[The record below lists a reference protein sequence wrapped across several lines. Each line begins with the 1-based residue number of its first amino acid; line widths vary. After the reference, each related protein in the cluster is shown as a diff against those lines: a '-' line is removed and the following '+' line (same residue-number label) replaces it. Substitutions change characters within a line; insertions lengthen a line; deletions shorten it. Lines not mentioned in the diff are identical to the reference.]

1 MSTAPPSDPK
11 VSDEELLE
19 AVEQAC
25 ATRAPPVA
33 KTEHVATVESIP
45 VIQQTV
51 KRRLDALEAE
61 GEVGG
66 LQIGPGKVWWPI
78 EDGDP
83 ISPNVTDWDSID
95 IEGAPE
101 EFVKEHPEFPATE
114 GWDGMVTDANRIA
127 RVGLYPTG
135 IGFVVL
141 VVDELNLSY
150 IPMPEELVSASA
162 IFLLF
167 GFAFMMLGVFLAVAA
182 QSGKKLDEKGVFDPI
197 PRDALRDLLGGE

>member
-1 MSTAPPSDPK
+1 
-11 VSDEELLE
+11 VE
-19 AVEQAC
+19 A
-25 ATRAPPVA
+25 
-33 KTEHVATVESIP
+33 IP

-61 GEVGG
+61 GEIGG

-95 IEGAPE
+95 IEDAPE

-135 IGFVVL
+135 IGLVVL

-150 IPMPEELVSASA
+150 IPMPEELVTAGA
-162 IFLLF
+162 AFLLF
-167 GFAFMMLGVFLAVAA
+167 GFGFMMLGIFLAVLA
-182 QSGKKLDEKGVFDPI
+182 QSLKKLDEKGVFDPI
-197 PRDALRDLLGGE
+197 PRDALRGLLRDE